1 MSDLAERFSKLH
13 QPGKPLIL
21 YNVWDAGSAKIVADA
36 GAQAVATGSLSVAG
50 AQGYEDGEALPLDFA
65 VTNARHIASAV
76 DIPVSIDLETG
87 YGKNSEDVE
96 ANARLMK
103 DIGVAGL
110 NIEDQ
115 DLNFGGLRDI
125 EEQASRIASAAKTG
139 IFVNARTDLFIQT
152 PTEGHDQVLTEKALE
167 RGKAFADAGARSLFV
182 PFVRDEQLIAVL
194 CEKSELPVNIMMM
207 PDSPDIPRLAELGVA
222 RISYGPGPWRA
233 AMASFGEQA
242 KRVFQIK
249 F

>member
-1 MSDLAERFSKLH
+1 MSDMVARFAKLH
-13 QPGKPLIL
+13 QPGRPLIL
-21 YNVWDAGSAKIVADA
+21 YNIWDAGSAKIVAGA
-36 GAQAVATGSLSVAG
+36 GARAVATGSLSVAG
-50 AQGYEDGEALPLDFA
+50 AQGYEDGEALPFDVA
-65 VTNARHIASAV
+65 VTNAKHITSVV

-87 YGKNSEDVE
+87 YGEQSDDVE
-96 ANARLMK
+96 ANARSMK

-115 DLNFGGLRDI
+115 DLNSGGLRDI
-125 EEQASRIASAAKTG
+125 DEQATRLAAAASTG

-152 PTEGHDQVLTEKALE
+152 PLPEHDQALVRLALE

-182 PFVRDEQLIAVL
+182 PFVRDEQLIATL

-207 PDSPDIPRLAELGVA
+207 PDSPEILRLAELGVA

-233 AMASFGEQA
+233 AMASFEEQA
-242 KRVFQIK
+242 KRIFQIEL
-249 F
+249 